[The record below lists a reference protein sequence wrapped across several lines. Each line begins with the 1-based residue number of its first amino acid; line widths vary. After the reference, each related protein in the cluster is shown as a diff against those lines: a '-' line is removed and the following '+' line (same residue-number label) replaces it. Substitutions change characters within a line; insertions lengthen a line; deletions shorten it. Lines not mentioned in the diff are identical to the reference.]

1 MGFASP
7 ERGGH
12 ALDLQQAENSA
23 LAVTGVVQRYPAGH
37 VVPAHRHRRGHLL
50 YAIEGVLLVEA
61 DSGQWL
67 VPPTAAVWLRPE
79 VVHRITATVPVCVH
93 GIFIDQALV
102 AALPVQDCVLHITPL
117 ARELI
122 AALVQRPQQP
132 IPQPRDTLMGTLLVE
147 ELKAVAPLPFYLP
160 WPEDAQMRRLCQALV
175 QAPQEQAS
183 AEDWAQ
189 RLAMSSKTLQ
199 RRFLK
204 STGMN
209 LGQWRQKMRL
219 MASVELLLQGRPI
232 TQAALESGYESHSA
246 YSVAFKKQ
254 FGCSPSGFVA
264 GGGASAVCSLK

>member
-12 ALDLQQAENSA
+12 ALDLQQAESSA

-37 VVPAHRHRRGHLL
+37 VVPMHHHRRGHLL
-50 YAIEGVLLVEA
+50 YALEGVLLVEA

-67 VPPTAAVWLRPE
+67 LPPTAAVWLRPG
-79 VVHRITATVPVCVH
+79 VAHSLTATAPVCVH
-93 GIFIDQALV
+93 GIFVDQALV
-102 AALPVQDCVLHITPL
+102 AALPAQDCVLHISPL

-122 AALVQRPQQP
+122 AALVQLPHHP
-132 IPQPRDTLMGTLLVE
+132 PHAPRDALLGALLVE
-147 ELKAVAPLPFYLP
+147 ELKAVSPLPFYLP
-160 WPEDAQMRRLCQALV
+160 WPEDAQMRELCQALV
-175 QAPQEQAS
+175 QAPQEQSS

-254 FGCSPSGFVA
+254 FGCSPSGFV
-264 GGGASAVCSLK
+264 GMGRGN

>member
-7 ERGGH
+7 EHGGH
-12 ALDLQQAENSA
+12 ALDLQQAENSV

-37 VVPAHRHRRGHLL
+37 VVPAHSHGRGHLL

-61 DSGQWL
+61 DTGQWL
-67 VPPTAAVWLRPE
+67 VPPTAAVWLRPG
-79 VVHRITATVPVCVH
+79 VVHRLTATAAVCVH

-102 AALPVQDCVLHITPL
+102 AALPAQDCVLHISPL

-122 AALVQRPQQP
+122 AALVQLSLEAPPR
-132 IPQPRDTLMGTLLVE
+132 PRDALLGALLVE
-147 ELKAVAPLPFYLP
+147 ELKAVAALPFYLP
-160 WPEDAQMRRLCQALV
+160 WPEDAQMRQLCQALV

-183 AEDWAQ
+183 AEDWAR

-246 YSVAFKKQ
+246 YAVAFKKQ
-254 FGCSPSGFVA
+254 FACSPSEFVA
-264 GGGASAVCSLK
+264 MGRGL

>member
-7 ERGGH
+7 ENGGH

-23 LAVTGVVQRYPAGH
+23 LQVSGVVQRYPAGH
-37 VVPAHRHRRGHLL
+37 VVPAHSHGRGHLL
-50 YAIEGVLLVEA
+50 YTIDGVLLVEA
-61 DSGQWL
+61 DTGQWL
-67 VPPTAAVWLRPE
+67 VPPTAAVWLRPG
-79 VVHRITATVPVCVH
+79 VAHRLTATAAVCVH
-93 GIFIDQALV
+93 GIFIAPAL
-102 AALPVQDCVLHITPL
+102 AQDLPAQDCVLHITAL

-122 AALVQRPQQP
+122 AALVQLPHSP
-132 IPQPRDTLMGTLLVE
+132 THHQPRDALLGALLVE
-147 ELKAVAPLPFYLP
+147 ELQAVATLPFYLP
-160 WPEDAQMRRLCQALV
+160 WPEDAQMRQLCQALV
-175 QAPQEQAS
+175 QAPGQQAN

-219 MASVELLLQGRPI
+219 MASVELLLKGKPI

-254 FGCSPSGFVA
+254 FGCSPSGFV
-264 GGGASAVCSLK
+264 GRL